1 MINSSNISRTPRN
14 QEKETQNSDR
24 KTGINRKR
32 VFRQE
37 EIKLAHTDLKIYS
50 I

>member
-1 MINSSNISRTPRN
+1 MVNSSNIPRTPRN
-14 QEKETQNSDR
+14 QGKGKQESDR

-32 VFRQE
+32 VFRQK
-37 EIKLAHTDLKIYS
+37 EIKLAHIDLKIYS